1 MCGLAGILSFDP
13 LRHPVD
19 ERLLLAMREAVAH
32 RGPDGAGLWVAED
45 RRIGLAHRRLSIIDL
60 SAAAAQPMTSL
71 DGRFHIIYN
80 GEVYNHRELRRE
92 LEARGHTRWQTDHS
106 DTEVILNAFAEW
118 GIACLDRLRGMFA
131 FALWDAREGAL
142 WLVRDRM
149 GVKPLYYALTPR
161 GIAFASEI
169 KALLRD
175 PNLPRA
181 VDEEAFFH
189 FLSFLTA
196 PAPMTLFK
204 GIRKL
209 PAAHWLRIASDG
221 TTREE
226 RWWDPLD
233 HAPDLGAA
241 SDDEIAGRLLQML
254 RGSVTCHKVA
264 DVPQGVFLSGGIDSS
279 TNLALFSEGE
289 STPTHSFAIG
299 YEGTHASV
307 GDELPYA
314 RLMAERVGAD
324 HHELRLTEADLLDFL
339 PRMVELQD
347 EPIADPVCVPVHFVS
362 KLARDNGVTACQVG
376 EGADELFW
384 GYPGWKVVDRL
395 QRLNALPV
403 PAGVKRMGV
412 GLLEG
417 VGRGE
422 RTYTELLR
430 RAAAGQSIFWGGA
443 EAFGET
449 LKRRLLSPRL
459 RREFRE
465 LSSWDAIEPLY
476 RRFNERAAE
485 PSMLNWMTYLDLN
498 LRLPELLLM
507 RVDKMSMAVGL
518 EARVPYL
525 DHEIV
530 SFALGVPTAVKTRN
544 GELKYLLKR
553 AVKSLLPEAIL
564 NRPKQ
569 GFGVPVREWF
579 LGKLGRET
587 RATLDRFCRDTDFLD
602 RAEVETLLGEGR
614 GAQSWYLLNFALW
627 WEAYVAA

>member
-1 MCGLAGILSFDP
+1 MCGLAGILSFAPD
-13 LRHPVD
+13 RHPVD
-19 ERLLLAMREAVAH
+19 EALLLDMREAVAH
-32 RGPDGAGLWVAED
+32 RGPDGAGLWIAED

-60 SAAAAQPMTSL
+60 SLAALQPMASL
-71 DGRFHIIYN
+71 DGRYRIIYN
-80 GEVYNHRELRRE
+80 GEVYNHREIRRE
-92 LEARGHTRWQTDHS
+92 LEALGHTRWQTDHS
-106 DTEVILNAFAEW
+106 DTEVILNAFAQW
-118 GIACLDRLRGMFA
+118 GIECLQRFRGMFA
-131 FALWDAREGAL
+131 FALWDVEARAL
-142 WLVRDRM
+142 WLVRDRI
-149 GVKPLYYALTPR
+149 GIKPLYYAVDSR
-161 GIAFASEI
+161 GVAFASEI

-175 PNLPRA
+175 PRRERA

-209 PAAHWLRIASDG
+209 PAAHWLRIGADG
-221 TTREE
+221 SMREA

-233 HAPDLGAA
+233 AAPEIPETSDGA
-241 SDDEIAGRLLQML
+241 IADRLLALL
-254 RGSVTCHKVA
+254 RESVAYHKVA

-279 TNLALFSEGE
+279 TNLRLFSEGE
-289 STPTHSFAIG
+289 NGPARSFAIG
-299 YEGTHASV
+299 YQGDHRSV
-307 GDELPYA
+307 ADELPYA
-314 RLMAERVGAD
+314 RLMAESVGAD
-324 HHELRLTEADLLDFL
+324 HHELRLAEQDLLRFL

-362 KLARDNGVTACQVG
+362 KLARDNGVIACQVG

-384 GYPGWKVVDRL
+384 GYPGWRTIERL
-395 QRLNALPV
+395 ERFNALPV
-403 PAGVKRMGV
+403 PAGLKRMGV

-417 VGRGE
+417 VGHGL

-449 LKRRLLSPRL
+449 MKRRLLSSRL
-459 RREFRE
+459 KRRFQD
-465 LSSWDAIEPLY
+465 LSSWDALAPLY
-476 RRFNERAAE
+476 GRFREHARE
-485 PSMLNWMTYLDLN
+485 PSILNWMTYLDLN

-525 DHEIV
+525 DHELV
-530 SFALGVPTAVKTRN
+530 AFALAVPGAVKTRG

-553 AVKSLLPEAIL
+553 AVSSLLPEAIL
-564 NRPKQ
+564 KRPKQ

-579 LGKLGRET
+579 YGKLGQET

-602 RAEVETLLGEGR
+602 RDAVATLLGEGR

-627 WEAYVAA
+627 WEAYVAG